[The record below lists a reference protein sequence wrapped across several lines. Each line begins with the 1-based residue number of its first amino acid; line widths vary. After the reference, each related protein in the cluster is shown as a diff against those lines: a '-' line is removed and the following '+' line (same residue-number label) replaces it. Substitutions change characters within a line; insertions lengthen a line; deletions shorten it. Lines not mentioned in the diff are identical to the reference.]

1 MSQKVLRSL
10 SVVWIPGYATQ
21 EAFLKRKIAN
31 SECAHVCDMS
41 IQVHIYICVQVYRGQ
56 RSTSDVVSSSGAT
69 CFVSQ
74 VRASHLE
81 LGPMGLPQLVQQAP
95 GILLS
100 LHCEQALRL
109 QACITMPMFFV
120 GVGIKVGPSAYVA
133 STLPIEIPPES

>member
-1 MSQKVLRSL
+1 MEALEEVISRSQDESESSVRSP
-10 SVVWIPGYATQ
+10 SVVWISGYATQ

-31 SECAHVCDMS
+31 SECAHVCDVS

-69 CFVSQ
+69 CFVSE

-81 LGPMGLPQLVQQAP
+81 LGPMGLPQFVHQVP

-109 QACITMPMFFV
+109 QACFTI
-120 GVGIKVGPSAYVA
+120 
-133 STLPIEIPPES
+133 PIYFL